1 MPPQHENC
9 QYETTTSIMAAAA
22 VAAATISPSPM
33 TSEFKGAMNDTTNSQ
48 TCQDL
53 LSPSWQK
60 DRLFLE
66 DLTDVLA
73 CIKLKEITYDRR
85 RIRKQQERH
94 RKTPGTTNNCESEIC
109 DLPPFHDAWRPV
121 MISWMYHVADTFRL
135 MPIVVS
141 TGIHILDNCAWDLC
155 NPSSRTY
162 NQKELYPL
170 MTMTALNMAVKCHE
184 TKMFPLEQ
192 LVQLLGTGGGSSA
205 DRSYTPDDICAME
218 RRLLHRCGWKFHC
231 PTTHDYLL
239 RFVTVIAEEHR
250 ASVMSFAV
258 THLKRSL
265 LWEHILHEE
274 TKEGDYFS
282 TCTLAY
288 AAFLLAMED
297 AGLPLEHKQ
306 AACLVLLD
314 VANLSAQTP
323 RLSEA
328 YNWLSK
334 ANKLQAQLEQ
344 GKTLPVASATTTS
357 DNAVP
362 AHASPE
368 PLQEESSMDML
379 DDSCSDQMSC
389 DTRQSNPVASSSE
402 VPIVEPDYD
411 DENGAADDHSTSIM
425 SHGSSVDSVI
435 FCSYNSSDGDSVE
448 VVASNN
454 VYIEEE
460 YDDDDESMDYST
472 TVATLPTVA
481 EEEEQDDAAIDDD
494 DDDCE
499 EEQDDDDEESVQLV
513 LTESLDEDGFE
524 VAFEDKNTN
533 LLVSLMASPRDVS
546 VAL

>member
-1 MPPQHENC
+1 
-9 QYETTTSIMAAAA
+9 
-22 VAAATISPSPM
+22 
-33 TSEFKGAMNDTTNSQ
+33 
-48 TCQDL
+48 
-53 LSPSWQK
+53 
-60 DRLFLE
+60 
-66 DLTDVLA
+66 
-73 CIKLKEITYDRR
+73 
-85 RIRKQQERH
+85 
-94 RKTPGTTNNCESEIC
+94 
-109 DLPPFHDAWRPV
+109 
-121 MISWMYHVADTFRL
+121 MISWMYHVADMFRL
-135 MPIVVS
+135 MPIVVA

-205 DRSYTPDDICAME
+205 DRSYTPDDVCAME

-239 RFVTVIAEEHR
+239 RFATVLAKEHQVAVT
-250 ASVMSFAV
+250 SFAV
-258 THLKRSL
+258 MHLKRSL

-274 TKEGDYFS
+274 KREGDFFS

-297 AGLPLEHKQ
+297 ARLPLEHKQ

-344 GKTLPVASATTTS
+344 GKNLHQATSATTS
-357 DNAVP
+357 NNAVP
-362 AHASPE
+362 AHVSPE
-368 PLQEESSMDML
+368 PLQEEPSVDMI
-379 DDSCSDQMSC
+379 DDSCTDQTSC

-402 VPIVEPDYD
+402 VVIVEPDYD
-411 DENGAADDHSTSIM
+411 DENGVADDHSTSTM
-425 SHGSSVDSVI
+425 SYDSSVTSNHSVI
-435 FCSYNSSDGDSVE
+435 FCSYNGSDGDSVE
-448 VVASNN
+448 VVATNN
-454 VYIEEE
+454 LSVEE

-472 TVATLPTVA
+472 SVAGLPTVA
-481 EEEEQDDAAIDDD
+481 EEEEQDDPGIDDVD
-494 DDDCE
+494 DWEEDDG
-499 EEQDDDDEESVQLV
+499 DEPARLV
-513 LTESLDEDGFE
+513 LSESLDEDGFE
-524 VAFEDKNTN
+524 VAFEDKNTHR
-533 LLVSLMASPRDVS
+533 LVASPREVS
-546 VAL
+546 AAL